1 MQKIAITGNIA
12 SGKSVVQK
20 ILQDKG
26 YSVFDTD
33 IAGHEIL
40 EENSSQIIEIFKN
53 YDILENNK
61 ISREKLGKLVFS
73 DKILLEKLNALTHPL
88 IREKIEVFFAKH
100 DNEDKVFVGIPLVFE
115 AKMENLFDEIVL
127 VYAQDELRLERL
139 MKRNKLTEEQ
149 ALQRINAQVPQ
160 QEKLQKAHKVI
171 FNEGSI
177 EDLIEC
183 VNIMF

>member
-1 MQKIAITGNIA
+1 MKKIAITGNIA
-12 SGKSVVQK
+12 SGKSIVQK

-26 YSVFDTD
+26 YSVLDTD
-33 IAGHEIL
+33 IIGHEIL
-40 EENSSQIIEIFKN
+40 RNSPQIIETFRE
-53 YDILENNK
+53 YDVFEEGK

-73 DKILLEKLNALTHPL
+73 NKILLEKLNSLTHPL
-88 IREKIEVFFAKH
+88 IKQKIEEFFIKH
-100 DNEDKVFVGIPLVFE
+100 NNEDKVFVGIPLVFE

-127 VYAQDELRLERL
+127 VYAQDELRLKRL
-139 MKRNKLTEEQ
+139 MLRNGFTKEY
-149 ALQRINAQVPQ
+149 ALQRIKAQMSQ

-171 FNEGSI
+171 SNEGSI